1 MNRHQLIAYLS
12 KRCEI
17 ACQFADSLYKAGF
30 DIDYVLHIIYGGE
43 SAAAAAN
50 VLLNLNKC

>member
-1 MNRHQLIAYLS
+1 MNRHELINYLS

-17 ACQFADSLYKAGF
+17 ACQFADALDKAGF
-30 DIDYVLHIIYGGE
+30 DIDYVMHIISGGGE
-43 SAAAAAN
+43 SAAAAN

>member
-1 MNRHQLIAYLS
+1 MNRQQLIAYLF

-17 ACQFADSLYKAGF
+17 ACQFADSLDKAGF
-30 DIDYVLHIIYGGE
+30 DIDYVLHIIYGGGE
-43 SAAAAAN
+43 SAAATN